1 MIVSLLL
8 FLSIII
14 SINFANRLTRPIIN
28 LIGASEKISTGDL
41 NAKVQKINSDK
52 EFEKLNENFNSMIDK
67 LKKQQDKL
75 LMSERHMAWE
85 SVARKLAHEIKNPLT
100 PIQLSIERIKEK
112 YLSKIQDNKEDF
124 SVYLNTIN
132 KQIKD
137 IEILVNEPEEVGSD
151 RLVNAASAHQTYG
164 GPLIVIDFGTAT
176 TFDVVDKN
184 GAYSGGVIAPG
195 INLSLDALHLA
206 AAKLPR
212 VAVQKPETVIGKRTV
227 SAMMSGIYWGYV
239 GLIEGL
245 LTRIKDEFG
254 EEMNVIATG
263 GLAPLF
269 SDEIGVDHLDPNLIL
284 KGLVHIYHRNS

>member
-1 MIVSLLL
+1 MLLVIDSGNTNIV
-8 FLSIII
+8 
-14 SINFANRLTRPIIN
+14 FAVFNGDELVGEWRGSSDAKRTADEYGVWLTQLMERDQLDP
-28 LIGASEKISTGDL
+28 T
-41 NAKVQKINSDK
+41 KINSSIIATVVPEIVSSLK
-52 EFEKLNENFNSMIDK
+52 ILCHKYFKTVPMIVG
-67 LKKQQDKL
+67 
-75 LMSERHMAWE
+75 E
-85 SVARKLAHEIKNPLT
+85 SNVDIG
-100 PIQLSIERIKEK
+100 
-112 YLSKIQDNKEDF
+112 
-124 SVYLNTIN
+124 
-132 KQIKD
+132 

-184 GAYSGGVIAPG
+184 GAYYGGVIAPG

-212 VAVQKPETVIGKRTV
+212 VAVQKPATVIGKRTV
-227 SAMMSGIYWGYV
+227 PAMMSGIYWGYV

-245 LTRIKDEFG
+245 LARIKEEFG

-284 KGLVHIYHRNS
+284 RGLVNIYHRNS